1 MNGEVHQLA
10 SAILVLAFSAVM
22 LVIGLLFIERSGR
35 PFDLPAP
42 ADGVLSVANEV
53 GALRAHK

>member
-1 MNGEVHQLA
+1 MNGEFHQLA

-22 LVIGLLFIERSGR
+22 LVIGLLF
-35 PFDLPAP
+35 DLPAP
-42 ADGVLSVANEV
+42 ADGVLSLANEV